1 MFTPPKFIVM
11 KKIIFLFVLAATLFS
26 CSSDENSSA
35 GKSSLLKRVDFYPNK
50 PNESRWNFNNLGLL
64 DNITKQDG
72 TLVEKFVYDSNN
84 NVIKDTKY
92 NNGSVVAD
100 YNVTYDSA
108 NIITSINGVTYDYVY
123 SAAGFRYSY
132 TNATENFSCEINN
145 DMLLTKY
152 SYSNADSPEKKYDAV
167 YSNNNMISFQRTNNG
182 TVDLVRNYSF
192 GSDTG
197 NGNPLR
203 NACLG
208 VMKLKSLTEPEF
220 FMDGIFSK
228 SVVLA
233 LSFGTGNSIHYA
245 YGLLTNSA
253 NHLSQ
258 HDIEVFNGVTF
269 VEYINYSKY
278 YYQGD
283 DLP

>member
-1 MFTPPKFIVM
+1 M
-11 KKIIFLFVLAATLFS
+11 KKVIFLFALTAILFS
-26 CSSDENSSA
+26 CNSDDNSA
-35 GKSSLLKRVDFYPNK
+35 IGNPNLLKRVDFYPNK
-50 PNESRWNFNNLGLL
+50 PNEVRWNFNISGLL
-64 DNITKQDG
+64 DNITKPDG

-92 NNGSVVAD
+92 NNGSIVAD
-100 YNVTYDSA
+100 YVVTYNSA
-108 NIITSINGVTYDYVY
+108 NIITSINGVAYDYVY
-123 SAAGFRYSY
+123 SAAGFRYSF
-132 TNATENFSCEINN
+132 TTATENFSCEINN
-145 DMLLTKY
+145 DMLLTNY
-152 SYSNADSPEKKYDAV
+152 RYNISGVEKKYDAI
-167 YSNNNMISFQRTNNG
+167 YSNNNMTSFQRTNNA

-192 GSDTG
+192 GPDAG

-203 NACLG
+203 TACLG

-228 SVVLA
+228 SVVL
-233 LSFGTGNSIHYA
+233 SSNFGAGNSIRYN
-245 YGLLTNSA
+245 YGLLTNSH

-258 HDIEVFNGVTF
+258 HDIEVFDGDTF

-283 DLP
+283 TLP

>member
-11 KKIIFLFVLAATLFS
+11 KKIISLFVLAITLFS
-26 CSSDENSSA
+26 CSSDDNSSV
-35 GKSSLLKRVDFYPNK
+35 GNSSLLKRVDFYPNK
-50 PNESRWNFNNLGLL
+50 PNESRWNFNNSGLL
-64 DNITKQDG
+64 DNITKPDG

-92 NNGSVVAD
+92 NNGSIVAD
-100 YNVTYDSA
+100 YIVTYDSA
-108 NIITSINGVTYDYVY
+108 NIITSINGVAYDYVY

-132 TNATENFSCEINN
+132 SNATENFSCEINN
-145 DMLLTKY
+145 EMLLTEY
-152 SYSNADSPEKKYDAV
+152 TYSNTVSPEKKYKAV

-233 LSFGTGNSIHYA
+233 LSFGAGNSIHYN

-253 NHLSQ
+253 NYLSQ
-258 HDIEVFNGVTF
+258 HDIEVFDGDTF

>member
-1 MFTPPKFIVM
+1 MFTSPQFIVM
-11 KKIIFLFVLAATLFS
+11 RKIITLFVIATTLFS
-26 CSSDENSSA
+26 CSIDDSSSVVN
-35 GKSSLLKRVDFYPNK
+35 SSLLKRVDFYPNK
-50 PNESRWNFNNLGLL
+50 PNESRWNFNNFGLL
-64 DNITKQDG
+64 DNITKPDG

-92 NNGSVVAD
+92 NNGSIVVDYVVA
-100 YNVTYDSA
+100 YDSA
-108 NIITSINGVTYDYVY
+108 NIITSINGVAYDYVN

-132 TNATENFSCEINN
+132 ANATDNFSCEINN

-152 SYSNADSPEKKYDAV
+152 TYSNTVAPEKKYEAV
-167 YSNNNMISFQRTNNG
+167 YSNNNMISFERTNNG

-192 GSDTG
+192 GSEAG

-203 NACLG
+203 TACLG

-220 FMDGIFSK
+220 FMEGIFSK

-233 LSFGTGNSIHYA
+233 LSFGTGNSIHYN
-245 YGLLTNSA
+245 YGLLNNSA

-258 HDIEVFNGVTF
+258 HDIEVFDGDTF

-283 DLP
+283 ILP

>member
-1 MFTPPKFIVM
+1 M

-26 CSSDENSSA
+26 CSSDDSKPVGNSN
-35 GKSSLLKRVDFYPNK
+35 LLKRVDFYPNK
-50 PNESRWNFNNLGLL
+50 PNETRWNFNISGLL
-64 DNITKQDG
+64 DNITKPDG

-84 NVIKDTKY
+84 NVIRDTKY
-92 NNGSVVAD
+92 NNGSIVAD
-100 YNVTYDSA
+100 YVVTYDSA
-108 NIITSINGVTYDYVY
+108 NIITTINGQAYNYIY
-123 SAAGFRYSY
+123 SAAGFRYFYS
-132 TNATENFSCEINN
+132 NATENFNCEINN
-145 DMLLTKY
+145 EMLLTEY
-152 SYSNADSPEKKYDAV
+152 TFSNTVSPEKKYEAV
-167 YSNNNMISFQRTNNG
+167 YNNSNMISFQRTNNG

-192 GSDTG
+192 GPDTG

-228 SVVLA
+228 SVVLT
-233 LSFGTGNSIHYA
+233 LSFGAENSIHYN
-245 YGLLTNSA
+245 YGLLTNA
-253 NHLSQ
+253 TNHLSQ
-258 HDIEVFNGVTF
+258 HDIEVFDGDTF